1 MNCKWAFLRFMG
13 MAGWFGVW
21 GLGFEMEGDYSIR
34 FDSIRWIGIGIG
46 MVCLLHG
53 WINSSRL
60 CCVVCGVWYWLFVH
74 IRCVLSVCV
83 FEDR

>member
-1 MNCKWAFLRFMG
+1 
-13 MAGWFGVW
+13 MAGWLVWGLGFGVW
-21 GLGFEMEGDYSIR
+21 GLKWREIVR

-46 MVCLLHG
+46 MACLLHG